1 MREATSRICPS
12 RQHSGKAQEIGY
24 AAVMK
29 PPSKTPFRPRSDAP
43 TSGRPRSNYDK
54 FGGRPPP
61 KPPPLNETEK
71 KLAFNPENDL
81 IYGVHAVAAA
91 LNNEN
96 RKCVKLW
103 TTENGAAR
111 LREQVPQMP
120 IEPEIV
126 HPRLLDHMLKSP
138 DAVHQG
144 IILEAKP
151 LRQPRLDQIPQQGL
165 VVVLDQVTDP
175 HNVGAIMRSC
185 AAFDVSAVITTAR
198 NAAET
203 NGAFLKAASGAYEL
217 VPYVTVTNLARA
229 LEELKTYGFRLVGLD
244 SEAPTSMDDVGPDRP
259 LALVL
264 GAEGKGLRQ
273 LTRDTCDQV
282 ARIEMPGKI
291 KSLNVSIATA
301 VSLYALRKK

>member
-1 MREATSRICPS
+1 
-12 RQHSGKAQEIGY
+12 
-24 AAVMK
+24 
-29 PPSKTPFRPRSDAP
+29 
-43 TSGRPRSNYDK
+43 
-54 FGGRPPP
+54 
-61 KPPPLNETEK
+61 LNETEK

-151 LRQPRLDQIPQQGL
+151 LRQPRLDQIPQQGI

-175 HNVGAIMRSC
+175 HNVGAILRSC
-185 AAFDVSAVITTAR
+185 AAFDVTAVVATAR

-203 NGAFLKAASGAYEL
+203 NGAFLKAASGAFEF

-229 LEELKTYGFRLVGLD
+229 LTELRTNGFKLVGLD
-244 SEAPTSMDDVGPDRP
+244 SEAQLSMDEVSPERP

-273 LTRDTCDQV
+273 LTRDTCDQM

-291 KSLNVSIATA
+291 KSLNVSIAA
-301 VSLYALRKK
+301 AISLYALGGRS